1 MSSIKLKHSGGNAV
15 SLHPP
20 TSAPSASDV
29 QFKLPTADGSAGQ
42 VLKSDGSGNLGF
54 VAQSLAG
61 ITELDMWVMTGN
73 HSADSGSV
81 LNNSLSR
88 LNTSNVA
95 GASAQIGTGMTKDS
109 STGVF
114 TFPSTGKWI
123 IFTTVHMYLQGDDN
137 AGLGIAASTDGG
149 SNFAYHALAY
159 SGNNAGNTAVSGS
172 IFSFIDVTDTSNV
185 KVRFQPDGLGTDSYI
200 AGSSTYIRTS
210 FTFIRIGDT

>member
-1 MSSIKLKHSGGNAV
+1 MSSIKLKHSNGNSV
-15 SLHPP
+15 SLNPP
-20 TSAPSASDV
+20 TSLSSDV
-29 QFKLPTADGSAGQ
+29 QFKLPTADGTAGQ

-73 HSADSGSV
+73 HSADSGSF
-81 LNNSLSR
+81 LNNNLSR
-88 LNTSNVA
+88 LNTSNVS

-123 IFTTVHMYLQGDDN
+123 IHVTAQMYFQGDDN
-137 AGLGIAASTDGG
+137 GGINIKVSTDGG
-149 SNFAYHALAY
+149 TNFSTHALAY
-159 SGNNAGNTAVSGS
+159 TGGNAGNTAQSAS
-172 IFSFIDVTDTSNV
+172 IFCFIDVTSTSNV
-185 KVRFQPDGLGTDSYI
+185 KVRFDPDSLATDSYI
-200 AGSSTYIRTS
+200 TAPSYIRTS

>member
-20 TSAPSASDV
+20 TSAPTSSDV
-29 QFKLPTADGSAGQ
+29 QFRLPTADGSDGQ

-81 LNNSLSR
+81 LNNNLSR
-88 LNTSNVA
+88 LNTSNVP

-149 SNFAYHALAY
+149 SNFSYHALAY
-159 SGNNAGNTAVSGS
+159 SGNNSGNTAVSGS
-172 IFSFIDVTDTSNV
+172 IFSFLDVTDTSNV

-200 AGSSTYIRTS
+200 AGASNYIRTS
-210 FTFIRIGDT
+210 MTFIRIGDT

>member
-1 MSSIKLKHSGGNAV
+1 MSSIKLKHSNGNSV
-15 SLHPP
+15 SLNPP
-20 TSAPSASDV
+20 TSLSSDV
-29 QFKLPTADGSAGQ
+29 EFKLPTADGSAGQ

-81 LNNSLSR
+81 LNNNLSR
-88 LNTSNVA
+88 LNTSNVP

-109 STGVF
+109 STGIF

-123 IFTTVHMYLQGDDN
+123 IFMTVQMYLQGDDN
-137 AGLGIAASTDGG
+137 AGLSCSVSTDGG
-149 SNFAYHALAY
+149 SNFAYHTLAY
-159 SGNNAGNTAVSGS
+159 EGNNAGNTAVSGS
-172 IFSFIDVTDTSNV
+172 NFCFIDVTNTSNV

-200 AGSSTYIRTS
+200 TGNSSYIRTS
-210 FTFIRIGDT
+210 FTFVRIGDT

>member
-1 MSSIKLKHSGGNAV
+1 MSRIIANEIQHTQTGAQVFTL
-15 SLHPP
+15 P
-20 TSAPSASDV
+20 TS
-29 QFKLPTADGSAGQ
+29 DGSTGQ

-81 LNNSLSR
+81 LNNNLSR
-88 LNTSNVA
+88 LNPSNIA

-109 STGVF
+109 STGIF
-114 TFPSTGKWI
+114 TFPSTGKWM
-123 IFTTVHMYLQGDDN
+123 IFMTVQMYLQGDDN
-137 AGLGIAASTDGG
+137 AGLSCSVSTDGG
-149 SNFAYHALAY
+149 SNFNYHALAY
-159 SGNNAGNTAVSGS
+159 EGNNANNTAVSAS
-172 IFSFIDVTDTSNV
+172 NFCFIDVTNTSNV

-200 AGSSTYIRTS
+200 TGNSTYIRTS